1 MTERRTFGGAAATA
15 CVALGVALGLLITD
29 GGVAAR
35 AQDASSPTQNPL
47 AGSEVFEAKGCM
59 ACHAVNGLGGNVGPD
74 LGRIPRRR
82 SFYELAAS
90 LWNHVPKMETWM
102 AEYGIDQRTMDA
114 REAADL
120 ISFLFTVDYFDA
132 PGDVAV
138 GKRLFTEKKCIVCH
152 QAGDYGGAVGPDL
165 DRLGQFGSPILVA
178 ATMWNH
184 GPAMAERMA
193 EAGVQ
198 RPTFEG
204 AELNDLIAYLQ
215 SIAPEPIEGPVYVLP
230 GRAEAGRVIFVE
242 KRCQECHSVQGVG
255 GRVGPSLAGEGRRWG
270 LTEFA
275 AAMWNKAPA
284 MTSVMKEREIAVPQ
298 LGGTEMADLV
308 AYLYSIEYFAE
319 FGDPELGERRLQ
331 ENGCLDCHALN
342 GRYGESAGD
351 LARVGGLES
360 PAALAAVLWNHAPVM
375 GESATKLRKEWPE
388 LTPEELADL
397 TAFLQEL
404 TGGS

>member
-1 MTERRTFGGAAATA
+1 MTGKRFSGRLKVFVCVMLSVAVVFLATEGRRVSAW
-15 CVALGVALGLLITD
+15 
-29 GGVAAR
+29 
-35 AQDASSPTQNPL
+35 AQEAVSPTQNPL
-47 AGSEVFEAKGCM
+47 AGSDVFEEKGCM
-59 ACHAVNGLGGNVGPD
+59 ACHAVNGLGGTVGPD
-74 LGRIPRRR
+74 LGQVPRRR

-102 AEYGIDQRTMDA
+102 AEYGIDQRQMNA
-114 REAADL
+114 HEAADL
-120 ISFLFTVDYFDA
+120 IGFLFTVDYFDA

-138 GKRLFTEKKCIVCH
+138 GKRLFTGKRCFVCH
-152 QAGDYGGAVGPDL
+152 RVGDYGGDVGPDL
-165 DRLGQFGSPILVA
+165 ARLGQFGSPILVA

-184 GPAMAERMA
+184 GPAMAERM
-193 EAGVQ
+193 EELGVE
-198 RPTFEG
+198 RPIFEG
-204 AELNDLIAYLQ
+204 SELNDLIAYLQ

-255 GRVGPSLAGEGRRWG
+255 GRAGPPLAGHGRRWG

-284 MTSVMKEREIAVPQ
+284 MTAVMEEEMAIPR

-308 AYLYSIEYFAE
+308 AYLYSIDYFAE
-319 FGDPELGERRLQ
+319 FGDPEMGEQRLVDK
-331 ENGCLDCHALN
+331 GCLDCHSLR
-342 GRYGESAGD
+342 GRYGDGAGD

-360 PAALAAVLWNHAPVM
+360 PAALAAVLWNHAPLM
-375 GESATKLRKEWPE
+375 GESAVALRKDWPE

-404 TGGS
+404 TGNR